1 MKKST
6 LILLLVA
13 AIAGAA
19 VYYLEYKP
27 GKPRDEEPDKTRPAF
42 GFTRDDITGINI
54 AKGGQTVSLESREDK
69 WIITQPVAA
78 AADASAINALVADVI
93 SARIEREL
101 SATAE
106 DVKSYGL
113 ADPAVKVEIKLKN
126 GQTRK
131 VDLGQKDVLGSSVYA
146 RIDGGEKIA
155 LLPASVLTSSDK
167 GLSDLRDLSIL
178 GATQF
183 ELGGLKA
190 SNESGGFELAK
201 KEADWV
207 LTAPAAGAADESAIS
222 SLLGDLTSAKA
233 AEIVSETLP
242 EGETLAK
249 YGLDKPK
256 LSVTARLAAGGERT
270 IAIGAKIDDKYY
282 AKASDRTQIFKVDA
296 AFHDKVNTRAGTLRS
311 KEIVKIDRD
320 QLKTFYI
327 KNPNGT
333 LVAENKDGNMIV
345 VEPKD
350 KQGKEAQSFKIFTPF
365 ESKASDIIDKPTAAV
380 LAKLAKP
387 AVEVRL
393 SYKDG
398 KTTTIK
404 YSAADGDDCYVR
416 VEGRGVVYKIS
427 KLMLES
433 LSFKIEEAIQ

>member
-6 LILLLVA
+6 LILLLIA

-42 GFTRDDITGINI
+42 GFTRDEITAISVTK
-54 AKGGQTVSLESREDK
+54 AGQTVSLESKGDK
-69 WIITQPVAA
+69 WLITQPVS
-78 AADASAINALVADVI
+78 ASADESAVNALIADVV

-101 SATAE
+101 SASAE
-106 DVKSYGL
+106 DARSYGL
-113 ADPAVKVEIKLKN
+113 ADPAVRVEIKLKN

-131 VDLGQKDVLGSSVYA
+131 IDLGQKDVLGSSVYA
-146 RIDGGEKIA
+146 RIDGGDKVA
-155 LLPASVLTSSDK
+155 MLPAAVLTSSDK
-167 GLSDLRDLSIL
+167 GLKDLRDQSLL

-183 ELGGLKA
+183 DLSGLKIA
-190 SNESGGFELAK
+190 NDSGGFELAK
-201 KEADWV
+201 KD
-207 LTAPAAGAADESAIS
+207 TAWTIVSPAAGAADENAIS

-233 AEIVSETLP
+233 ADIVSETADDA
-242 EGETLAK
+242 AK
-249 YGLDKPK
+249 YGLDKSK
-256 LSVTARLAAGGERT
+256 LSVTAKLAAGGERT

-282 AKASDRTQIFKVDA
+282 AKASDRPQIYKVDS
-296 AFHDKVNTRAGTLRS
+296 AFYDKVNTKAGTLRS
-311 KEIVKIDRD
+311 KEIVNVDRD
-320 QLKTFYI
+320 QLKTISI

-333 LVAENKDGNMIV
+333 LVAENKDGKLIV

-350 KQGKEAQSFKIFTPF
+350 KKDKEAQAFKIFTPF
-365 ESKASDIIDKPTAAV
+365 ESKASEIINKPTAAI

-398 KTTTIK
+398 KTTVIK

-416 VEGRGVVYKIS
+416 VEGRSEIYKIS